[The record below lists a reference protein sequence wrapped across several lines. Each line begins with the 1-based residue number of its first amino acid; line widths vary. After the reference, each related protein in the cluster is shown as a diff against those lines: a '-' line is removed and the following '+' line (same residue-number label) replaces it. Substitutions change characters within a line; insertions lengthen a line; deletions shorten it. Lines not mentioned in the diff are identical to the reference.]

1 MVHNHLLKDRFL
13 LRRLR
18 CLHLLERKRNGEEN
32 QCRFHFGRLGLRAF
46 LVRRRG
52 LLKLRSLL
60 NRGHGE
66 YQSLETLVYGEE
78 LPFLAIRCFD
88 DYDVIVRWIQ
98 LKSGVF
104 EYRTKVQKGDR
115 QVELAVNLLITIQE
129 VN

>member
-1 MVHNHLLKDRFL
+1 M
-13 LRRLR
+13 
-18 CLHLLERKRNGEEN
+18 RNGEEN

-66 YQSLETLVYGEE
+66 YQSLEILVYGEE
-78 LPFLAIRCFD
+78 LPFLAITSFD

-98 LKSGVF
+98 LGVGIF
-104 EYRTKVQKGDR
+104 EYCAKVQKVDR
-115 QVELAVNLLITIQE
+115 QVELRDNLLIIIEE